1 MSTPW
6 NPAYKRT
13 SKTVTKPEVKD
24 RYNRKHYDQIAFRA
38 GKGSAEAIRMMADL
52 RGLSVAAYLRHLIIA
67 DCESAGKAELSA
79 ILGGGGLNSPREVA
93 GNKCS

>member
-6 NPAYKRT
+6 NPAYKRI

-38 GKGSAEAIRMMADL
+38 GKGSLEAVKLMAEL
-52 RGLSVAAYLRHLIIA
+52 RGMSVAAYMRHLIIK
-67 DCESAGKAELSA
+67 DCNEAGKAELSA
-79 ILGGGGLNSPREVA
+79 ILGGGGGLNNPC
-93 GNKCS
+93 KTP